1 MNGTMQDLE
10 EEGTVV
16 KEEGTVVK
24 EEGTVVKEEG
34 TVPVKPEPS
43 PPLSFYVNHPYRH
56 CLRFYS
62 FSS

>member
-24 EEGTVVKEEG
+24 EEGTVAV
-34 TVPVKPEPS
+34 
-43 PPLSFYVNHPYRH
+43 
-56 CLRFYS
+56 
-62 FSS
+62 

>member
-10 EEGTVV
+10 
-16 KEEGTVVK
+16 EEGTVVK